1 MLEKLSNKLS
11 SLYVKVTSKG
21 LDDILSNF
29 RKTLDQLE
37 THMETT
43 ADRIRSN
50 RQIIK
55 SIREEN
61 SALADENNRAFK
73 AANNLKTFLGEGV

>member
-1 MLEKLSNKLS
+1 MIFKKN
-11 SLYVKVTSKG
+11 
-21 LDDILSNF
+21 LDSILSNF

-37 THMETT
+37 AHMETT
-43 ADRIRSN
+43 ADKIRAN

-73 AANNLKTFLGEGV
+73 AANNLKTFLGEGA